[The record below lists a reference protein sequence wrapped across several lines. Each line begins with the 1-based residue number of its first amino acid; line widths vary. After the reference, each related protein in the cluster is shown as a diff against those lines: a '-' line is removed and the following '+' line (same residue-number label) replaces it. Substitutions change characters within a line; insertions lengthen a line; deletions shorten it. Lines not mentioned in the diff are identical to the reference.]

1 MGSPLHFMGAS
12 PQFRHR
18 VMRRFAHLLPH
29 LLLAA
34 AGTVVLLVS
43 LDYGWVGPSG
53 RTQPGLFPGI
63 AAVLLIACAASEAV
77 RAGVTRRQG
86 GQQTGDGRTTEPRGE
101 EVQERRVTGL
111 GGCIAFLQTPAAKSL
126 AVLGVAAVIVLLS
139 GVLGLLLSI
148 AVALLGLLVGFER
161 VPLLRAALVTGL
173 AVLAMWLVFD
183 YALNVPLPPLQ
194 LGR

>member
-1 MGSPLHFMGAS
+1 MHSVGAP

-18 VMRRFAHLLPH
+18 VVRRCVLVLPH

-43 LDYGWVGPSG
+43 LDYGWFAPGG

-63 AAVLLIACAASEAV
+63 AAVLLIACAGSEAV

-86 GQQTGDGRTTEPRGE
+86 GLQAGDGRPAEPRGE
-101 EVQERRVTGL
+101 GIQERRLTGP
-111 GGCIAFLQTPAAKSL
+111 GGGIALLQTPAAKSL

-148 AVALLGLLVGFER
+148 AIALLGLLVGFER
-161 VPLLRAALVTGL
+161 VSLLRAAVVTAL